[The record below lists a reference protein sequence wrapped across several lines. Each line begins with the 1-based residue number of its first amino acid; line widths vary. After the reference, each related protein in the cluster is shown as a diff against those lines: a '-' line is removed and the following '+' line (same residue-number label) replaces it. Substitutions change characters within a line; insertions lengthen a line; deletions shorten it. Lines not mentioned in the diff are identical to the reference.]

1 MIYQIDWFILRFVS
15 PRFVSFRFADIL
27 MLFEEKERAKL
38 LEGAGARRF
47 WVIFWGGRR
56 RRRRKS
62 KRSASANRIEEGC
75 WYHEICLKHLS
86 DGRPGLKQ
94 IRKEKKIRDANLNMY
109 ITSLSLSRS
118 FVRSLVGWLQS
129 LAKRLGVSVQLGSAR
144 FCSLMQRTI
153 KIRAFYFSL
162 FWVCERTRGG
172 KEKEKNRKFLIR
184 NHENSSLAQ

>member
-47 WVIFWGGRR
+47 WVIFWGG
-56 RRRRKS
+56 RRRKS

-109 ITSLSLSRS
+109 ITSLSLP
-118 FVRSLVGWLQS
+118 FVRSLS
-129 LAKRLGVSVQLGSAR
+129 CRLVAIFGKEARRFGSAR

-162 FWVCERTRGG
+162 FCVWERTRAG